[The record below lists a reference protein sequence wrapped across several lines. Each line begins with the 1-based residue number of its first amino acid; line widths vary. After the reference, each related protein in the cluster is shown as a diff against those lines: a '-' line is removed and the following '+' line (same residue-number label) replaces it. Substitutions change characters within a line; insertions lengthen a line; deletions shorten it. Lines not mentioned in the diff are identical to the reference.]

1 MENRNSLHYFDKYLD
16 DEEVYDALEKY
27 WNDMFF
33 MLLDKQNMDGSEW
46 ISPYYKT
53 TFGNGK
59 KMMDG
64 NPIFSAKS
72 KRKDKVIKIVQESPM
87 NGNVISYWSN
97 SSRGNNHDQ
106 NELVI
111 VCTLNNQN
119 LEKIKEIIISWIIG
133 NLKDTN

>member
-1 MENRNSLHYFDKYLD
+1 MESRNSLHCFDNFLD
-16 DEEVYDALEKY
+16 DEEVYVALEKY
-27 WNDMFF
+27 WIDVFF
-33 MLLDKQNMDGSEW
+33 MLLDKENIDGRDW

-72 KRKDKVIKIVQESPM
+72 KKNDKVIKIIQENPI
-87 NGNVISYWSN
+87 NENVFSYWNN
-97 SSRGNNHDQ
+97 SSLENNHNQ

-111 VCTLNNQN
+111 VCTLNNHN
-119 LEKIKEIIISWIIG
+119 LEKVKEIIISWIIG
-133 NLKDTN
+133 N